1 MKKLLGLVALLSGFS
16 ALFLVFIAGPS
27 FRNGWLDLGQA
38 FTLLRWGAY
47 VGIASVP
54 LIIGYAIWRKPEGRF
69 TSALAISA
77 VVGLFSFYLP
87 FSQWQTAQSVPPIH
101 DITTDLDNPPAFVA
115 IRPLRE
121 NAPNP
126 AEYAGEETAKQQREA
141 YPELQPLILEQSV
154 AEVFEAAQAVVEGQ
168 VWDLAGAEQLDD
180 GSARV
185 EATDTTFWFGFK
197 DDVVIRIQ
205 PHESGSRVDVRS
217 KSRMGRSDVG
227 ANARRI
233 ELFMEKLK
241 ESLR

>member
-1 MKKLLGLVALLSGFS
+1 MKKFLGTIALLSGFT

-27 FRNGWLDLGQA
+27 FRSGWLDLGQA

-54 LIIGYAIWRKPEGRF
+54 LVIGYAIWQKPQGRF

-101 DITTDLDNPPAFVA
+101 DISTDLENPPEFVA
-115 IRPLRE
+115 VLPLRK

-126 AEYAGEETAKQQREA
+126 PEYAGEDTARQQREA
-141 YPELQPLILEQSV
+141 YPELQPLILEQPV
-154 AEVFEAAQAVVEGQ
+154 AEVFDAAQAVIEGQ
-168 VWDLAGAEQLDD
+168 AWELAGAELLDD

-185 EATDTTFWFGFK
+185 EATDTTLWFGFK
-197 DDVVIRIQ
+197 DDVVVRIQ
-205 PHESGSRVDVRS
+205 PHENGSRLDVRS
-217 KSRMGRSDVG
+217 KSRLGGSDVG

-233 ELFMEKLK
+233 NLFIEKLQEQLK
-241 ESLR
+241 

>member
-1 MKKLLGLVALLSGFS
+1 MKKLLGTVALLSGFA

-27 FRNGWLDLGQA
+27 YRNGWLDLGQA

-101 DITTDLDNPPAFVA
+101 DITTDLDDPPAFVA
-115 IRPLRE
+115 ILPLRE

-141 YPELQPLILEQSV
+141 YPELQPLIVERPV
-154 AEVFEAAQAVVEGQ
+154 ADVFEAAQAVVEGQ
-168 VWDLAGAEQLDD
+168 AWDLAGAEQLDD

-185 EATDTTFWFGFK
+185 EATDTTLWFGFK

-205 PHESGSRVDVRS
+205 PHENGSRVDVRS

-233 ELFMEKLK
+233 ELFMEKLQEELK
-241 ESLR
+241 

>member
-1 MKKLLGLVALLSGFS
+1 MKKFLGTIALLSGFT

-27 FRNGWLDLGQA
+27 FRSGWLDLGQA

-54 LIIGYAIWRKPEGRF
+54 LVIGYAIWQKPQGRF

-101 DITTDLDNPPAFVA
+101 DISTDLENPPEFVA
-115 IRPLRE
+115 VLPLRK

-126 AEYAGEETAKQQREA
+126 PEYAGEDTARQQREA
-141 YPELQPLILEQSV
+141 YPELQPLILERPV
-154 AEVFEAAQAVVEGQ
+154 AEVFDAAQAVIEGQ
-168 VWDLAGAEQLDD
+168 AWELAGAELLDD

-185 EATDTTFWFGFK
+185 EATDTTLWFGFK
-197 DDVVIRIQ
+197 DDVVVRIQ
-205 PHESGSRVDVRS
+205 PHENGSRLDVRS
-217 KSRMGRSDVG
+217 KSRLGGSDVG

-233 ELFMEKLK
+233 NLFIEKLQEQLK
-241 ESLR
+241 

>member
-1 MKKLLGLVALLSGFS
+1 MKKLLGTVALLSGFA

-115 IRPLRE
+115 ILPLRE

-141 YPELQPLILEQSV
+141 YPELQPLIVERPV
-154 AEVFEAAQAVVEGQ
+154 KDVFEAAQAVVKGQ
-168 VWDLAGAEQLDD
+168 AWDLAGAEQLDD

-185 EATDTTFWFGFK
+185 EATDTTLWFGFK

-205 PHESGSRVDVRS
+205 PHENGSRVDVRS
-217 KSRMGRSDVG
+217 KSRLGRSDVG

-233 ELFMEKLK
+233 KLFMEKLQ
-241 ESLR
+241 EELQ

>member
-1 MKKLLGLVALLSGFS
+1 MKKVLGIIALLSGFT

-38 FTLLRWGAY
+38 FTLLRWGAF

-54 LIIGYAIWRKPEGRF
+54 LIIGYAIWQKPHGRF

-101 DITTDLDNPPAFVA
+101 DISTDLDNPPEFVA
-115 IRPLRE
+115 ILPLRK

-126 AEYAGEETAKQQREA
+126 PEYAGEETAQQQREA
-141 YPELQPLILEQSV
+141 YPELQPLILEQPV
-154 AEVFEAAQAVVEGQ
+154 AEVFDAAQAVVESQ
-168 VWDLAGAEQLDD
+168 AWELAGAELLED

-185 EATDTTFWFGFK
+185 EATDTTLWFGFK
-197 DDVVIRIQ
+197 DDVVVRIQ
-205 PHESGSRVDVRS
+205 PHENGSRLDVRS
-217 KSRMGRSDVG
+217 KSRLGGSDVG

-233 ELFMEKLK
+233 NLFIEKLQ
-241 ESLR
+241 EELR

>member
-1 MKKLLGLVALLSGFS
+1 MKKLLGIIALLSGFA

-115 IRPLRE
+115 ILPLRE
-121 NAPNP
+121 GAPNP
-126 AEYAGEETAKQQREA
+126 PEYAGEDTAKQQREA
-141 YPELQPLILEQSV
+141 YPDLQPLIVEQPV
-154 AEVFEAAQAVVEGQ
+154 DDVFEAAKAVVEGQ
-168 VWDLAGAEQLDD
+168 AWDLAGAERLDD

-185 EATDTTFWFGFK
+185 EATDTTLWFGFK
-197 DDVVIRIQ
+197 DDVVVRIQ
-205 PHESGSRVDVRS
+205 PHENGSRVDVRS
-217 KSRMGRSDVG
+217 KSRLGRSDVG

-233 ELFMEKLK
+233 ELFMEKLQDELK
-241 ESLR
+241 

>member
-1 MKKLLGLVALLSGFS
+1 MKKLLGIVALSSGFA

-115 IRPLRE
+115 ILPLRE

-141 YPELQPLILEQSV
+141 YPELQPLIVERPV
-154 AEVFEAAQAVVEGQ
+154 ADVFEAAQAVVEGQ
-168 VWDLAGAEQLDD
+168 AWDLAGAEQLHE

-185 EATDTTFWFGFK
+185 KATDTSLWFGFK

-205 PHESGSRVDVRS
+205 PHENGSRVDVRS
-217 KSRMGRSDVG
+217 KSRLGRSDVG

-233 ELFMEKLK
+233 ELFMEKLQ
-241 ESLR
+241 EELQ

>member
-1 MKKLLGLVALLSGFS
+1 MKKLLGIIALLSGFT

-27 FRNGWLDLGQA
+27 YRNDWLDLGQA

-54 LIIGYAIWRKPEGRF
+54 LIIAFAIWQKPQGRF
-69 TSALAISA
+69 TSLLAISA

-101 DITTDLDNPPAFVA
+101 DISTDLDNPPEFVA
-115 IRPLRE
+115 VLPLRE

-126 AEYAGEETAKQQREA
+126 PEYAGEETARQQRQA
-141 YPELQPLILEQSV
+141 YPELQPLLLEQPV
-154 AEVFEAAQAVVEGQ
+154 PEVFEAAQTVVEGRA
-168 VWDLAGAEQLDD
+168 WDLAGAEQLDN

-185 EATDTTFWFGFK
+185 EATDTTLWFGFK
-197 DDVVIRIQ
+197 DDVVVRIQ
-205 PHESGSRVDVRS
+205 PHKAGSRVDVRS
-217 KSRMGRSDVG
+217 KSRLGGSDVG

-233 ELFMEKLK
+233 KLFMEKLQ
-241 ESLR
+241 EELQ